1 MGGLT
6 TENAAALVSGAA
18 ASGTVLAEI
27 LQPCLVAGVHVDP
40 AAPGKPAVTVAVSE
54 RDLDGL
60 VESGRGRRYQAP
72 AEPVEPAVEQP
83 VVEASAA
90 TEGGTGQATGEQ
102 TAGQTNEQPAAPPAA
117 Q

>member
-27 LQPCLVAGVHVDP
+27 LQPCLVAGEHLEP
-40 AAPGKPAVTVAVSE
+40 AAPGKPPVTVAVSE

-72 AEPVEPAVEQP
+72 AEPAVEQP
-83 VVEASAA
+83 VVEAAAA
-90 TEGGTGQATGEQ
+90 TDGSESGTVQATGEQ